1 MAWDD
6 NFNKL
11 FENKLPI
18 DEHKEWRFAL
28 EEHKTKGT
36 MNMNVRIFQKPKV
49 EGGYEGPTKSGFILG
64 VQSLEQIEDL
74 QKEFNEFFEK
84 VKEML

>member
-11 FENKLPI
+11 LQTTLPI
-18 DEHKEWRFAL
+18 DEFKEWRFTL
-28 EEHKTKGT
+28 EEHKTKGK
-36 MNMNVRIFQKPKV
+36 MNMNVRIFQKAKT
-49 EGGYEGPTKSGFILG
+49 EGGYEGPTKSGFIFEI
-64 VQSLEQIEDL
+64 QSLEQIENL
-74 QKEFNEFFEK
+74 QKAFNEYFEK

>member
-11 FENKLPI
+11 FEEKLPI
-18 DEHKEWRFAL
+18 DDFKEWRFTL
-28 EEHKTKGT
+28 EEHKSKGT
-36 MNMNVRIFQKPKV
+36 MNMNVRVFQKPKT
-49 EGGYEGPTKSGFILG
+49 EGGYEGPTKSGFIMG
-64 VQSLEQIEDL
+64 VQSLEQIEAL
-74 QKEFNEFFEK
+74 QKQFNDYFEK